1 MLASWLQQV
10 WNWFRMVELDK
21 TVGWLLLRL
30 TPLQLQ

>member
-1 MLASWLQQV
+1 MLVSWLQLV

-21 TVGWLLLRL
+21 TGGWLPLRL